1 MSAATG
7 SALSMKL
14 PPVTDG
20 RGTRPACPSAGDGR
34 AACPHAAVKRVK
46 LGEVCEEVRD
56 RIPSAKV
63 AVDDYVTTDNMV
75 KDRGGVIAAEY
86 VPEDV
91 GLVNYK
97 PGDVLIA
104 NIRPYLKK
112 IWLANKE
119 GGCSSDVVVLRSA
132 NNDLSPEY
140 LHSVLCQDAFFDYV
154 MLKPRGTKMPRGD
167 RDWMKQFEFPLPP
180 LSVQREIVARLE
192 KELKA
197 VEKAEAAFKSLAETA
212 EAEFKAEQREVI
224 DAGLFNSDNVDM
236 DALKN
241 HVDVLAGYAFKGD
254 SFSETGVKICG
265 GLIIDPDRIKW
276 EECKYWESS
285 VGFEDFLLQK
295 DDVVVALDRPWISTG
310 FKIGVIREN
319 DLPALLIQRTA
330 RLRAKNIM
338 PSYLFYVMNGE
349 AFKEYCTFSGT
360 TVPHISHK
368 DIERFE
374 IPICS
379 IDMQRE
385 VVARLDA
392 ARSRC
397 EKLKAAAGRGMAL
410 AADMRKA
417 ILKEAFE

>member
-7 SALSMKL
+7 RVLSMN
-14 PPVTDG
+14 PPTETNG

-34 AACPHAAVKRVK
+34 RTACPHAAVKRVK

-75 KDRGGVIAAEY
+75 KDRGGVVAAEY

-180 LSVQREIVARLE
+180 LTVQREIVARLE

-212 EAEFKAEQREVI
+212 EAEFKAELGETFESGIYQEVPLSEV
-224 DAGLFNSDNVDM
+224 A
-236 DALKN
+236 
-241 HVDVLAGYAFKGD
+241 
-254 SFSETGVKICG
+254 SFSGGSQPPKSKFIYEPKDGYVRLYQIRDYNGDPKPTYIPISDARKTSKVGDIMIG
-265 GLIIDPDRIKW
+265 RYGASIGLIFWGADGAYNVALVKVNIIR
-276 EECKYWESS
+276 
-285 VGFEDFLLQK
+285 
-295 DDVVVALDRPWISTG
+295 DDVAA
-310 FKIGVIREN
+310 E
-319 DLPALLIQRTA
+319 
-330 RLRAKNIM
+330 
-338 PSYLFYVMNGE
+338 YLFYALNSERVQRIFLSASRNAQAGFNEGE
-349 AFKEYCTFSGT
+349 WNKM
-360 TVPHISHK
+360 I
-368 DIERFE
+368 
-374 IPICS
+374 IPLPDFPTQHS
-379 IDMQRE
+379 I
-385 VVARLDA
+385 VARLDA

-397 EKLKAAAGRGMAL
+397 EKLKAAAGRGMAF